1 MRYGAETGWP
11 RHFLRIV
18 GPDLGIGRDDPAELR
33 RLMGE
38 GLAADI
44 LIVTGGV
51 SAGVLDLVPGVLQE
65 LGVEQVFHKVR
76 MKPGK
81 PLWFGQYEQAG
92 HRALVFGLP
101 GNPVSTLV
109 AFEIFVKPALRVLR
123 GESFRPPASMRG
135 VLTAQ
140 VSLRGKRP
148 TYYPCRIHFGD
159 RAAGLPKVEPLA
171 WSGSADLAAL
181 TRANALAV
189 LPVQEAEFAVGD
201 QVEVIAL

>member
-1 MRYGAETGWP
+1 
-11 RHFLRIV
+11 
-18 GPDLGIGRDDPAELR
+18 
-33 RLMGE
+33 
-38 GLAADI
+38 
-44 LIVTGGV
+44 
-51 SAGVLDLVPGVLQE
+51 
-65 LGVEQVFHKVR
+65 